1 MSNVVKF
8 TFEQNNDK
16 EIDINGELY
25 NIPMDDES
33 KDKYVI
39 ATKRFG
45 RGATEISEMNTNLL
59 DLSDEEVKA
68 LTVKQRKLMS
78 DLIES
83 VLGEGSFKKMYALAG
98 QSVNN
103 LMPLAQ
109 ELLRLISDV
118 DADQFEEIQNK
129 YLQNGKK

>member
-8 TFEQNNDK
+8 NFEKNPDK

-39 ATKRFG
+39 ATRNFG
-45 RGATEISEMNTNLL
+45 QGAKEIAEMNVNLIE
-59 DLSDEEVKA
+59 LSDEEVKA
-68 LTVKQRKLMS
+68 LTVKQRGLMS
-78 DLIES
+78 DLIEA
-83 VLGEGSFKKMYALAG
+83 VLGKGTFKKMYALAG
-98 QSVNN
+98 KSVNN

-109 ELLRLISDV
+109 ELLRLTSDV
-118 DADQFEEIQNK
+118 SEDQLEEIQNK

>member
-8 TFEQNNDK
+8 TFEQNKDK

-33 KDKYVI
+33 KDQYVI
-39 ATKRFG
+39 ATRNFG
-45 RGATEISEMNTNLL
+45 QGAKEIAEMNVNLTE
-59 DLSDEEVKA
+59 LSDEEIKA
-68 LTVKQRKLMS
+68 LTDKQRKLMK

-83 VLGEGSFKKMYALAG
+83 VLGKGSFKKMYDLAG
-98 QSVNN
+98 KSVNN
-103 LMPLAQ
+103 LMPLAH

-118 DADQFEEIQNK
+118 SEDQFEEIQNK